1 MRVLYDHQVFSLQ
14 NAGGASRYHYELMRY
29 LASVPDVETE
39 VFLGVNSTV
48 YPFQELR
55 SARTSVLGVRAP
67 LRRGMLRYLVNEA
80 LENGIAP
87 FRGTPDVYHPTYFRV
102 MPLLR
107 ARRIVATH
115 YDCTHELFPQQF
127 PDAGKVLRAK
137 KVLFESADMIVCISE
152 ASRRYLREFYAAG
165 AAKTR
170 VVHLGL
176 THLPRCPKA
185 AKELR
190 GRLRREYLLFVG
202 ARHFYKNFDGL
213 LTAYRETRLHEQ
225 YDLLALGGGPL
236 TPQETAQIRHLELG
250 DSVVTIPLA
259 SDAMLAEAYAGAK
272 VFVFP
277 SLSEGF
283 GLPPLEAMAA
293 GCPVVASNTTS
304 IPEVCQDAPFYF
316 DPQDQD
322 SFCKA
327 LIEGVNDDRARQEA
341 IGRGRQ
347 VAASYSWEKCGA
359 ETLALYRECQ

>member
-1 MRVLYDHQVFSLQ
+1 MRILYDHQVFSLQ

-39 VFLGVNSTV
+39 VFLGVNSTI
-48 YPFQELR
+48 YPFQNLN
-55 SARTSVLGVRAP
+55 SARTAVLGLRAP
-67 LRRGMLRYLVNEA
+67 LPRGMLCYMLNEA
-80 LENGIAP
+80 LESGIAL
-87 FRGTPDVYHPTYFRV
+87 FRGKPDVYHPTYFRAL
-102 MPLLR
+102 PLIR

-127 PDAGKVLRAK
+127 PDARKVLRAK
-137 KVLFESADMIVCISE
+137 KVLFESADMIVCISA
-152 ASRRYLREFYAAG
+152 ASRSYLREFYAID

-176 THLPRCPKA
+176 THLPRCSDA
-185 AKELR
+185 AKKLR
-190 GRLRREYLLFVG
+190 GQLRREYLLFVG

-213 LTAYRETRLHEQ
+213 LKAYRETRLHEE

-250 DSVVTIPLA
+250 DSVVPIPLA
-259 SDAMLAEAYAGAK
+259 SDAILAEAYANAK
-272 VFVFP
+272 LFVFP

-293 GCPVVASNTTS
+293 GCPVVASNSTS
-304 IPEVCQDAPFYF
+304 IPEVCQDAALYF
-316 DPQDQD
+316 DPQDQN
-322 SFCKA
+322 SFCEA
-327 LIEGVNDDRARQEA
+327 LIRGVNDDPARQEA
-341 IGRGRQ
+341 IGRGSQ